1 MCGDLDN
8 SEDTA
13 TLAAY
18 RRLAAGLPRGAIV
31 AKAAAPTSDL
41 PSYMSGLFNTVIG
54 GACADAEAARSVD
67 GSLLLAQAVVLARA
81 AGVLAAQ
88 MSVREDP
95 LRAVIEAV
103 MDGYAG
109 SQGARADVDL
119 DHHHHHAGDHDHI
132 HS

>member
-8 SEDTA
+8 LEDTA

-18 RRLAAGLPRGAIV
+18 RRLAAGLPRDTIAS
-31 AKAAAPTSDL
+31 KTAPVSDL
-41 PSYMSGLFNTVIG
+41 PSYMSDLFNSVI
-54 GACADAEAARSVD
+54 ARVCADAEATSSLD
-67 GSLLLAQAVVLARA
+67 GSLLLAQSVVFARA

-119 DHHHHHAGDHDHI
+119 DHHHHHDHDHV
-132 HS
+132 HP

>member
-8 SEDTA
+8 LEDTA

-18 RRLAAGLPRGAIV
+18 RRLAAGLPRDTV
-31 AKAAAPTSDL
+31 ASDSAPISDL
-41 PSYMSGLFNTVIG
+41 PSYMSGLFNAVL
-54 GACADAEAARSVD
+54 ARVCADAEGASSLD
-67 GSLLLAQAVVLARA
+67 GSLLLAQSVVLARA

-88 MSVREDP
+88 ISVREDP

-103 MDGYAG
+103 MDGYSG
-109 SQGARADVDL
+109 SQSARADIDP
-119 DHHHHHAGDHDHI
+119 DHYHHHGEHDHV